1 MFGLVW
7 LNIGQMTLT
16 GNNIR
21 PNLDFLSTDG
31 TPVVVEVQGV
41 PLNRWNSWCSRSTGC
56 STKHD
61 SW

>member
-31 TPVVVEVQGV
+31 TPGVVVAVLIDTGV
-41 PLNRWNSWCSRSTGC
+41 HFILIDTGLLIDTGF
-56 STKHD
+56 S
-61 SW
+61 

>member
-1 MFGLVW
+1 MVKFDYVWFGLVW

-31 TPVVVEVQGV
+31 TPGVVEVQGV
-41 PLNRWNSWCSRSTGC
+41 PRNMTVGE
-56 STKHD
+56 
-61 SW
+61 